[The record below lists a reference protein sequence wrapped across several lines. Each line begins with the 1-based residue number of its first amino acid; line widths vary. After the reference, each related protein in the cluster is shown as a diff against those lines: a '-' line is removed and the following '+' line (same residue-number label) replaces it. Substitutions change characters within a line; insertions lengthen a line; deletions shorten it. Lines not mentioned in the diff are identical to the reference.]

1 MEDFGNTLRVLCP
14 RRTESAMKLRKS
26 GMIAGSCRQ
35 CHSDVQLANGIYF
48 CQCGSASDKSYYF
61 PPNWVFK
68 LSQTSDPLVNRA
80 AKAASSGKQI
90 G

>member
-1 MEDFGNTLRVLCP
+1 
-14 RRTESAMKLRKS
+14 MKLRKA

-68 LSQTSDPLVNRA
+68 LSQTADPLVNRA

>member
-1 MEDFGNTLRVLCP
+1 
-14 RRTESAMKLRKS
+14 MKLRKS

-35 CHSDVQLANGIYF
+35 CHSDVQLVNGVYF

-61 PPNWVFK
+61 PPNWDFK
-68 LSQTSDPLVNRA
+68 LSQTADPLVNRA